1 MLRASRPG
9 ILGKIAGD
17 LDRAIAHRRVT
28 GAPGEA
34 VGRSLASGPGW
45 DVSDVL
51 CTSGP
56 RDRAFEEAHTG
67 VSVAIVIAGSFEYR
81 SSHGRHLMTPGS
93 FMLGNP
99 GECFECGHDHAAG
112 DRCLSFHYEPEF
124 FDRVLGGRRTF
135 RSSRIA
141 PIRASSELVA
151 QTILALDPGSSP
163 SWEELAI
170 DVAGA
175 ACRLSGNGGPERKGL
190 PRDVRAHVTDC
201 VRAIERDP
209 SAAMSL
215 DAMASAG
222 GMSSFQF
229 LRAFRALT
237 GVTPHQFILR
247 TRLREAAA
255 CIADNDARVID
266 VALGAGFGDLSNF
279 NHAFRAEFGV
289 TPTVFRDRAR
299 ATPALAIR

>member
-1 MLRASRPG
+1 MLRAPRPG
-9 ILGKIAGD
+9 ILGKIADD
-17 LDRAIAHRRVT
+17 LDRALAHRRLT
-28 GAPGEA
+28 GTSGEA

-56 RDRAFEEAHTG
+56 RDRPFEEAHSG
-67 VSVAIVIAGSFEYR
+67 VSVAIVLAGSFEYR

-112 DRCLSFHYEPEF
+112 DRCLSFHYEPQF
-124 FDRVLGGRRTF
+124 FDRVLGGGRDF

-141 PIRASSELVA
+141 PIRASSGVVA
-151 QTILALDPGSSP
+151 RTILALDTTSSP

-175 ACRLSGNGGPERKGL
+175 ACRLSGNAVSDKKGL
-190 PRDVRAHVTDC
+190 ASNVRARVTDC

-215 DAMASAG
+215 DALASAA
-222 GMSSFQF
+222 GMSPFKF

-247 TRLREAAA
+247 TRLRDAAA
-255 CIADNDARVID
+255 GIVDSDARVID
-266 VALGAGFGDLSNF
+266 VALAAGFGDLSNF

-299 ATPALAIR
+299 GTPALAIR